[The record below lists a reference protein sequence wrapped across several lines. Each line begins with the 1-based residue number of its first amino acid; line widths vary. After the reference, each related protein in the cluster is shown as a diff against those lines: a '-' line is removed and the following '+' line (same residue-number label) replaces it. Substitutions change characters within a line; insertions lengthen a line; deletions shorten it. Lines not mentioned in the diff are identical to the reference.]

1 MRCAGWREERTQAYP
16 DVRRRSTAAQPK
28 QIAIFKGLNNMLK
41 IKMSRVG
48 KRKQPTFR
56 LLVVEHQKDPWG
68 TYIENV
74 GHFNPRQKET
84 TMQLNEERIKY
95 WISVG
100 AKPTD
105 TVHNLLI
112 SAGIIEDKKRN
123 VSKLG
128 KIAREERA
136 KAADDAK
143 KAKMEAAAKAKAEKE
158 AAAAPAPEAPAEEA
172 KA

>member
-1 MRCAGWREERTQAYP
+1 
-16 DVRRRSTAAQPK
+16 
-28 QIAIFKGLNNMLK
+28 MLK

-74 GHFNPRQKET
+74 GHFNPREKQA
-84 TMQLNEERIKY
+84 TMVLNADRIKY
-95 WISVG
+95 WMSVG
-100 AKPTD
+100 AQPTD

-112 SAGIIEDKKRN
+112 TAGLIEGKKRN

-128 KIAREERA
+128 KIARDERT

-143 KAKMEAAAKAKAEKE
+143 KGKMEAAAKAKAEKE
-158 AAAAPAPEAPAEEA
+158 AAAAPKEAAPAEAAPTEEK

>member
-1 MRCAGWREERTQAYP
+1 
-16 DVRRRSTAAQPK
+16 
-28 QIAIFKGLNNMLK
+28 MLK
-41 IKMSRVG
+41 IKLSRVG

-56 LLVVEHQKDPWG
+56 LLVVEQQKDPWG

-74 GHFNPRQKET
+74 GHYNPRSTPK
-84 TMQLNEERIKY
+84 TMEFNAERINY

-112 SAGIIEDKKRN
+112 TAGILKDKKRN

-128 KIAREERA
+128 AKAREERT
-136 KAADDAK
+136 KAAEEAK
-143 KAKMEAAAKAKAEKE
+143 KAKMEAAAAKKAEAE
-158 AAAAPAPEAPAEEA
+158 AAAAPAAEAPAAETPATEQ